1 MCMTSHQPL
10 ISCTAP
16 GLPKS
21 MNQVVAQPSWR
32 PQRQYQ
38 RVQTFGTAWDL
49 ADHPGLQHLTKLL
62 KVGLL

>member
-1 MCMTSHQPL
+1 MCMTSPQPL

-21 MNQVVAQPSWR
+21 MNQVVAPAIGA
-32 PQRQYQ
+32 PPAP
-38 RVQTFGTAWDL
+38 VPAGPALGTAWDL